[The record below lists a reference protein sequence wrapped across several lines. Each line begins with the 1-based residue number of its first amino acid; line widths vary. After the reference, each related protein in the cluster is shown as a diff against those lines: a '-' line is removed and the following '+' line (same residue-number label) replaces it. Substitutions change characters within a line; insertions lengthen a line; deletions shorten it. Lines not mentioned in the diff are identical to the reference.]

1 MPYGR
6 LLEEADRIIRDA
18 LDTLGYPEVR
28 FSVEPSR
35 EGHGDASSNVAFLLA
50 GELRLSPREVAAAVA
65 GSCRAGGLVLS
76 VEAHPSGY
84 LNMRADWDRLAGVIL
99 AECVREGYGSG
110 SSGAGARVSVEHTS
124 VNPNKALHI
133 GHVRNIVVGDVISRI
148 LRKAG
153 HTVRVL
159 NYIDD
164 SGLQVADVVLGFTR
178 LGFAAEP
185 PGGEKFDAYCGDR
198 VYVGTTRECEKDPS
212 LQEARREILREI
224 ERGDTESARVAE
236 RVTRRVLA
244 AQLQTC
250 WNLGVRYDLLNYE
263 SQIVRSGL
271 WGRAF
276 ERLKREGL
284 ATLETGGENA
294 GCWVMGE
301 KVIVRSNGTATYMAK
316 DIPYAAWKLG
326 LLEDPFGYEEYPG
339 GQPGGPTLYQ
349 STLEGGRPMD
359 FAAERVI
366 TVIDTRQASLQKA
379 VSEAVSRISPGGEG
393 SYVHLGYEAV
403 TLSPGTAGQ
412 LGMDTGGRAQMSG
425 RRGIYIGAD
434 AVYETLCRRAAAETA
449 KRNPG
454 MDARTLEAV
463 SRAVAVGTI
472 RYEMIRQDLG
482 RAIVFDLER
491 STSLEGDTAPYLL
504 YSHARACRI
513 LEKAP
518 GPPDHLAD
526 PAVLESGRERDLI
539 RLLGMYGMVVEGAS
553 ANLSP
558 KVVARYCHDLAVAF
572 NAFYESSRVIGAGG
586 PLENARLR
594 LVDGFG
600 AVIRDALGILGIEA
614 PARM

>member
-1 MPYGR
+1 MSYGT
-6 LLEEADRIIRDA
+6 LLDEAGGIIRTA
-18 LDTLGYPEVR
+18 LERLGHPVVR
-28 FSVEPSR
+28 FTVEPSR

-50 GELRLSPREVAAAVA
+50 KELRQSPREAAEAVA
-65 GSCRAGGLVLS
+65 GACRVGGLVRS
-76 VEAHPSGY
+76 IEAHPSGY
-84 LNMRADWDRLAGVIL
+84 LNMHADWDRLAGTIL

-110 SSGAGARVSVEHTS
+110 SSGANTRVSVEHTS

-148 LRKAG
+148 LKKTG
-153 HTVRVL
+153 HIVKVL

-185 PGGEKFDAYCGDR
+185 PEGEKFDAYCGDR
-198 VYVGTTRECEKDPS
+198 VYVGTTQQYEKDPT
-212 LQEARREILREI
+212 LQEVRREILREI
-224 ERGDTESARVAE
+224 EQGETESARMAE
-236 RVTRRVLA
+236 QVTRRVLA

-250 WNLGVRYDLLNYE
+250 WSLGVRYDLLNYE

-271 WGRAF
+271 WEHTF
-276 ERLKREGL
+276 DRLKQEGL
-284 ATLETGGENA
+284 ATLETDGENT
-294 GCWVMGE
+294 GCWVIGD

-326 LLEDPFGYEEYPG
+326 LLEDPFGYEGYPG
-339 GQPGGPTLYQ
+339 GQPGGTTLYQ
-349 STLEGGRPMD
+349 STLEGGTPMD

-379 VSEAVSRISPGGEG
+379 VSEAVSRLSPGGEG

-403 TLSPGTAGQ
+403 TLSPKTAKH
-412 LGMDTGGRAQMSG
+412 LGMETERRAQMSG
-425 RRGIYIGAD
+425 RKGIYVGAD
-434 AVYETLCRRAAAETA
+434 AVYEMLCERAAAETT
-449 KRNPG
+449 KRNPE
-454 MDARTLEAV
+454 MNKETLGAV

-482 RAIVFDLER
+482 RPIIFDLER

-518 GPPDHLAD
+518 GSPDYQAD
-526 PAVLESGRERDLI
+526 LSVLEANPERDLL
-539 RLLGMYGMVVEGAS
+539 RLLGMYGMAIDGAS

-572 NAFYESSRVIGAGG
+572 NAFYESSRVIGAGD
-586 PLENARLR
+586 PLENARLC
-594 LVDGFG
+594 LVDSFG
-600 AVIRDALGILGIEA
+600 AVIRDALGVLGIEA
-614 PARM
+614 PVRM

>member
-1 MPYGR
+1 MSYGA
-6 LLEEADRIIRDA
+6 LLDEADGIIRNA
-18 LDTLGYPEVR
+18 LDELGYPAVR

-50 GELRLSPREVAAAVA
+50 KELRQSPREAAEAVA
-65 GSCRAGGLVLS
+65 GACRAGGLVRS

-84 LNMRADWDRLAGVIL
+84 VNMHADWDRLSGAIL
-99 AECVREGYGSG
+99 DQCVRDGYGSS
-110 SSGAGARVSVEHTS
+110 SSGSDTRVSVEHTS

-148 LRKAG
+148 LRKSG
-153 HTVRVL
+153 HTVKVL

-178 LGFAAEP
+178 LGFATEP
-185 PGGEKFDAYCGDR
+185 PGGEKFDAYCGDQ
-198 VYVGTTRECEKDPS
+198 VYVGTTQEYEKSPA
-212 LQEARREILREI
+212 LQEARQEILREI
-224 ERGDTESARVAE
+224 EQGETESARMAE
-236 RVTRRVLA
+236 QVTRRVLA

-250 WNLGVRYDLLNYE
+250 WSMGVRYDLLNYE

-271 WGRAF
+271 WGRTF
-276 ERLKREGL
+276 ERLKEEGL
-284 ATLETGGENA
+284 ATLETDGDNA
-294 GCWVMGE
+294 GCWVIGE
-301 KVIVRSNGTATYMAK
+301 KVIVRSSGTATYMAK

-339 GQPGGPTLYQ
+339 GQPGGTTLYQ
-349 STLEGGRPMD
+349 STLEGGRSMD

-379 VSEAVSRISPGGEG
+379 VSETVARLSPGGEG

-403 TLSPGTAGQ
+403 TLSPGTARQ
-412 LGMDTGGRAQMSG
+412 LGMETGKRAQMSG
-425 RRGIYIGAD
+425 RRGIYVGAD
-434 AVYETLCRRAAAETA
+434 AVYDMLCERAAAETT

-454 MDARTLEAV
+454 MDAETLGAV

-482 RAIVFDLER
+482 RPIVFDLER

-518 GPPDHLAD
+518 GSPDHQAD
-526 PAVLESGRERDLI
+526 LSVLEADRERDLM
-539 RLLGMYGMVVEGAS
+539 RLLGMYGMTIEGAS
-553 ANLSP
+553 ANLAP

-586 PLENARLR
+586 PLENARLC
-594 LVDGFG
+594 LVDAFG
-600 AVIRDALGILGIEA
+600 AVIRDALSVLGIEA
-614 PARM
+614 PVRM